1 MLVSKA
7 FYNTKLNTKNIFN
20 KEILEQTLQTFANN
34 INRLWFKYSKVV
46 NITKHLKT
54 WWNDDC
60 YRNLEKY
67 RISKWLE
74 DWKIFKDTYYSSKI
88 LEPINE

>member
-1 MLVSKA
+1 MCLFIVNKKEKEIQKKRNIKSRKIDKRKRKMLVSKV

-54 WWNDDC
+54 
-60 YRNLEKY
+60 
-67 RISKWLE
+67 
-74 DWKIFKDTYYSSKI
+74 
-88 LEPINE
+88 

>member
-1 MLVSKA
+1 MLVSKV

-54 WWNDDC
+54 
-60 YRNLEKY
+60 
-67 RISKWLE
+67 
-74 DWKIFKDTYYSSKI
+74 
-88 LEPINE
+88 